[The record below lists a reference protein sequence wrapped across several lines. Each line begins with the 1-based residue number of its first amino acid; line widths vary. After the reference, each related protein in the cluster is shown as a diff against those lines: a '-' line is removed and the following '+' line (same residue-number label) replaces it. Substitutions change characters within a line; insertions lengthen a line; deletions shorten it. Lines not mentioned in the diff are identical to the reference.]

1 MDQFIFNK
9 YGVCENPIRKS
20 FKCVKGY
27 EAVVNVAI
35 IQKKKWSYSISFTGK
50 NQGWSQPLIF
60 HAVHNAYE
68 TQKEAYLEGVNLLLR
83 QIEHNNDFK
92 NYDGV
97 IKILRN
103 ELEPIREYQLTLF

>member
-60 HAVHNAYE
+60 HAKHNVYSSREDAY
-68 TQKEAYLEGVNLLLR
+68 KAGVELLLS
-83 QIEHNNDFK
+83 QVKANNDYK
-92 NYDGV
+92 HYNAIIEMLQD
-97 IKILRN
+97 
-103 ELEPIREYQLTLF
+103 ELQPTIQSQLSLF